1 MKTDLQTIRKTV
13 ATTTTFYPKTQT
25 QKIEAAFKELFQKF
39 SQIPEIGRFKPVKV
53 NIENPVPGSYIKKSA
68 IVVEPL
74 ADKNDFR
81 TRVLTFVAQ
90 SPYNKETTFA
100 ISPANGNKFS
110 IDSTLKNPKI
120 KTLFKNFIKM
130 AEQAFETA
138 NV

>member
-13 ATTTTFYPKTQT
+13 ATTTTFYPKKQS

-90 SPYNKETTFA
+90 SPYNKETTYA